1 MTFAVQWGRNQVEG
15 ASGEEAADTAEVK
28 TSTSFTVS
36 LKFLPYPSAS
46 TPPKKLEHL
55 PTPQLRACS
64 ERAHA
69 PVIKQL
75 QPGHFCAKVLP
86 SSYGL
91 LEWSFSRKKTERTS
105 AREV

>member
-1 MTFAVQWGRNQVEG
+1 MDG

-28 TSTSFTVS
+28 TSTQLEVS
-36 LKFLPYPSAS
+36 SLPYPSTS
-46 TPPKKLEHL
+46 IPPKKLEHL